1 MEEFPQSMPN
11 LTAASQNLYELIKGG
26 GISIYPDDDIR
37 LAVQRAIA
45 VEGSRGWK
53 ISKEKTSH
61 KIDIVVAIA
70 QAVLAAVHM
79 GRQHVCDGRIHLVQQ
94 KTKARLR
101 IPIHPELHAVLAK
114 TDTDMTFLVTS
125 QGQPFSAPGFGN
137 WFREA
142 CDEAGLPKGC
152 WAHGLRKAAAR
163 RLAEAGCTVHQIAS
177 ITGHKTLKE
186 VAHYAAA
193 ADQVR
198 LADAAMRALS
208 GLEREQKAANLDNGL
223 AKTARNPLKKGT

>member
-1 MEEFPQSMPN
+1 M
-11 LTAASQNLYELIKGG
+11 
-26 GISIYPDDDIR
+26 
-37 LAVQRAIA
+37 
-45 VEGSRGWK
+45 
-53 ISKEKTSH
+53 
-61 KIDIVVAIA
+61 
-70 QAVLAAVHM
+70 
-79 GRQHVCDGRIHLVQQ
+79 
-94 KTKARLR
+94 
-101 IPIHPELHAVLAK
+101 LAK

-137 WFREA
+137 WFRKA

-152 WAHGLRKAAAR
+152 SAHGLRKAAAR

-198 LADAAMRALS
+198 LAATSRLPTPVEVADDPEPEAARAW
-208 GLEREQKAANLDNGL
+208 RPFGL
-223 AKTARNPLKKGT
+223 AGLLEGADAGTDAHGSTLDIERASRP

>member
-1 MEEFPQSMPN
+1 MADGGVVAAPASRRCADGGVSRHA
-11 LTAASQNLYELIKGG
+11 TSAASQRR
-26 GISIYPDDDIR
+26 PR
-37 LAVQRAIA
+37 LLPHP
-45 VEGSRGWK
+45 S
-53 ISKEKTSH
+53 SS
-61 KIDIVVAIA
+61 
-70 QAVLAAVHM
+70 VLP
-79 GRQHVCDGRIHLVQQ
+79 RN
-94 KTKARLR
+94 
-101 IPIHPELHAVLAK
+101 
-114 TDTDMTFLVTS
+114 TDMTFLVTS
-125 QGQPFSAPGFGN
+125 QGEPFSAPGFGN

-152 WAHGLRKAAAR
+152 SAHGLRKAAAR

-198 LADAAMRALS
+198 LADAAMRALG

-223 AKTARNPLKKGT
+223 AKTARPVCSLFHGKIQGNSPNFGLEIAQVPRRKIQSLTNRIP